1 MYRTPRRK
9 ERVFAM
15 SVIGPIKSATAASP
29 AMAVLRAVII
39 VLALVGAAVALLVYG
54 GRLNRQENDRR
65 LSERR
70 SRNFAAIKENP
81 AEEILI
87 DDAELLAMVV
97 ADAEV
102 AENATSLVFTS
113 VDFADERFAEV
124 NKLDRLKNVGIYSS
138 RNAEACLAFLQGMK
152 SIERMW
158 IETSPLAD
166 EGIALLA
173 TLPNLKQIRFEQ
185 VMSVKQIELLE
196 KILPDVNVATPF
208 REDDEPR

>member
-1 MYRTPRRK
+1 MPDTHP
-9 ERVFAM
+9 
-15 SVIGPIKSATAASP
+15 SKSARTVSASKG
-29 AMAVLRAVII
+29 AIRAVII
-39 VLALVGAAVALLVYG
+39 VLALVGAVVALLIYG
-54 GRLNRQENDRR
+54 GRLNQQENDRR

-70 SRNFAAIKENP
+70 SRDFAAIKENP

-124 NKLDRLKNVGIYSS
+124 NKLEGLKNVGIYSS
-138 RNAEACLAFLQGMK
+138 RNAEACLTYLQGMK

-158 IETSPLAD
+158 VETSPIDD

-185 VMSVKQIELLE
+185 MMSAKQIELLE
-196 KILPDVNVATPF
+196 KTLPKVNVATPF
-208 REDDEPR
+208 REEDER